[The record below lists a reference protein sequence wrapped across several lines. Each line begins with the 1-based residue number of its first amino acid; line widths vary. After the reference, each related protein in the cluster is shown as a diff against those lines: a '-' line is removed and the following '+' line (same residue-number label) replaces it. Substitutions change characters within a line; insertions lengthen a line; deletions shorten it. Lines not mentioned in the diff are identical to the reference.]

1 MTATMV
7 VTRDVPDR
15 YRGFLASCM
24 LEIAP
29 GVYVAPRMTPAV
41 RDRVWDVCQE
51 WSGSLGHGGV
61 VMSWVEKDLPGS
73 LGIRTIGS
81 PPREL
86 CEVDGVLVARTRAP
100 EPSTPN
106 TSEKPPAPSAPDPGE
121 SP

>member
-41 RDRVWDVCQE
+41 RDRVWHVCEE
-51 WSGSLGHGGV
+51 WSGSLGQGGV
-61 VMSWVEKDLPGS
+61 VMSWVEKDLPGG
-73 LGIRTIGS
+73 LAIRTIGS

-100 EPSTPN
+100 DAEPTNAP
-106 TSEKPPAPSAPDPGE
+106 EAPRAPPAPDAGE
-121 SP
+121 ST

>member
-29 GVYVAPRMTPAV
+29 GVYVSPRMTPAV

-51 WSGSLGHGGV
+51 WSGSLGQGGV
-61 VMSWVEKDLPGS
+61 VMSWVEKDLPGG
-73 LGIRTIGS
+73 LGVRTLGS

-100 EPSTPN
+100 EAGPA
-106 TSEKPPAPSAPDPGE
+106 TSAEAPASPSATGPGE